1 MCIQDI
7 AASYSCLT
15 YKSSYGWQVIQDY
28 NYNVLM
34 AMEGR
39 YIFQLT
45 PWTCQWNYHCP
56 FENGPTLCLWFDNQS
71 LICSNSPSL
80 EGPCLT
86 S

>member
-28 NYNVLM
+28 NYNVLI

-39 YIFQLT
+39 YIF
-45 PWTCQWNYHCP
+45 
-56 FENGPTLCLWFDNQS
+56 
-71 LICSNSPSL
+71 
-80 EGPCLT
+80 
-86 S
+86 